1 MRSMLVIGAGRF
13 GSNLAKKLTELGNE
27 VLVVDSNEEAIN
39 DLEPDVTRA
48 QIGNCMD
55 KAVLL
60 SLGVRNF
67 DICFV
72 CISENFQSS
81 MEISSLLKELGAQY
95 VVSKADRDIQAE
107 LLLKI
112 GADEVVYPELDMARR
127 TAIRFSARGAFEYV
141 ELSDEYAIF
150 EIETPKVWINHSV
163 KDLDIRTKHKINV
176 IGIRAG
182 KHVLPLLS
190 ADHIFA
196 EEEHIIVAG
205 ERKSILSLMNKN

>member
-27 VLVVDSNEEAIN
+27 VLVVDTDENAIN
-39 DLEPDVTRA
+39 DLVPYVTRA

-55 KAVLL
+55 KSVLL

-81 MEISSLLKELGAQY
+81 MEISSLLKEIGAQY
-95 VVSKADRDIQAE
+95 VVSKADREIQAD

-127 TAIRFSARGAFEYV
+127 TAIRYSARGAFDYI
-141 ELSDEYAIF
+141 ELSEEYAIF
-150 EIETPKVWINHSV
+150 EIAAPVAWIGHSV
-163 KDLDIRTKHKINV
+163 KDLDIRMRHNINI
-176 IGIRAG
+176 IGIRNG
-182 KHVLPLLS
+182 KQVLPLLT
-190 ADHIFA
+190 ADHIFK
-196 EEEHIIVAG
+196 EGEHIIVAG
-205 ERKSILSLMNKN
+205 ERKSVMNMLEK

>member
-27 VLVVDSNEEAIN
+27 VLVVDTDENAIN
-39 DLEPDVTRA
+39 DLVPYVTRA

-55 KAVLL
+55 KSVLL

-81 MEISSLLKELGAQY
+81 MEISSLLKEIGAQY
-95 VVSKADRDIQAE
+95 VVSKADREIQAD

-112 GADEVVYPELDMARR
+112 GADEVVYPELDMGAVPPSAIPQEALSITSSFPRNTPFLR
-127 TAIRFSARGAFEYV
+127 LRHPLPGLATA
-141 ELSDEYAIF
+141 
-150 EIETPKVWINHSV
+150 
-163 KDLDIRTKHKINV
+163 
-176 IGIRAG
+176 
-182 KHVLPLLS
+182 
-190 ADHIFA
+190 
-196 EEEHIIVAG
+196 
-205 ERKSILSLMNKN
+205 